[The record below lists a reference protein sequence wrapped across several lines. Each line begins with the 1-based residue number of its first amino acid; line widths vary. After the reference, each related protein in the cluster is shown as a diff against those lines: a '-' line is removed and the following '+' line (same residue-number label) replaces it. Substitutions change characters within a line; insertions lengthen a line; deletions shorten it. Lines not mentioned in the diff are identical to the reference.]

1 MTARNAQGRFV
12 NADHAA
18 AERVIEAAVREA
30 VTLLRRGLY
39 RGFVTYGEGG
49 RTGTPR
55 RYRGVEADH
64 RHQATQVLAH
74 AGHAASLLLER
85 AS

>member
-1 MTARNAQGRFV
+1 MTARDRHGKFV

-39 RGFVTYGEGG
+39 RAEVVSWDGEKLLPSIV
-49 RTGTPR
+49 R
-55 RYRGVEADH
+55 VEADH
-64 RHQATQVLAH
+64 RHLATQVLAH
-74 AGHAASLLLER
+74 AGHAASLLLDGG
-85 AS
+85 AK

>member
-1 MTARNAQGRFV
+1 MTARNTQGRFV

-39 RGFVTYGEGG
+39 GPRGA
-49 RTGTPR
+49 RK
-55 RYRGVEADH
+55 VEADH
-64 RHQATQVLAH
+64 LFIARGHLAH

-85 AS
+85 AK